1 MSDNEDKNGGHTS
14 EKKSITK
21 SEHSRQREREGE
33 QEEIIKREYKWI
45 SKTVLRVGKEKMEAS
60 KVNWVKSLGMECCQ
74 RVKVCVK
81 IEFVFKKIEESES
94 EGQCE
99 GELLKIIGN

>member
-45 SKTVLRVGKEKMEAS
+45 SKTVLRVGKEKKEAS
-60 KVNWVKSLGMECCQ
+60 KVNWVKSLGMESCQ
-74 RVKVCVK
+74 RVCENR
-81 IEFVFKKIEESES
+81 ICFKKFKKVKVKDNVKVN
-94 EGQCE
+94 C
-99 GELLKIIGN
+99 

>member
-1 MSDNEDKNGGHTS
+1 
-14 EKKSITK
+14 
-21 SEHSRQREREGE
+21 
-33 QEEIIKREYKWI
+33 
-45 SKTVLRVGKEKMEAS
+45 MEAS
-60 KVNWVKSLGMECCQ
+60 KENWVKSLGMECCQ